1 MQKWADEVGDS
12 GYTFANL
19 LPFFKKS
26 VHYTPPFD
34 IYTNSTNSQDSS
46 AFSPSG
52 GPLQVSFGKYEDPYG
67 TWAQRAFQA
76 LGQAAIN
83 GFQTGK
89 LIGSAYMAFTE
100 NPITGERSSSESSFL
115 QSSKSPN
122 LHVYNNT
129 LAQRILFKRKLTASG
144 LLVSSSSPIPPN
156 VRLASTTYTL
166 HARREVILS
175 AGAFQSPQLLMVSG
189 IGPRS
194 ILSQHSIPVLNDLP
208 GVGQNLQDQP
218 FFGTAYRVILSTA
231 SAGLNNPA
239 LTEQAIAAFISQGA
253 GPLTLPTIPVIGW
266 ENLPNVTF
274 SALSPSTRK
283 ALNSFPAD
291 WPQLEYLPGGTIL
304 NTPNFALGDPV
315 DGNNYASIATALI
328 APLSRGNV
336 SISSS
341 SMSDPPLINPAWLT
355 SPVDREVAIA
365 AFRRHRD
372 YWRYL
377 SSQNITIGEEV
388 QPGPQVV
395 TDAQI
400 LEYISENVAPI
411 WHASA
416 TCKMGKRG
424 DRKAVVDSKA
434 RVFGTKGLRVVD
446 ASAFPFLPPGHPQS
460 VVYALAEKIAVHI
473 TAGR

>member
-1 MQKWADEVGDS
+1 MQRWADEVGDS
-12 GYTFANL
+12 SYTFANL

-26 VHYTPPFD
+26 VHYTPPYD
-34 IYTNSTNSQDSS
+34 IYKNSTNSQDNS

-76 LGQAAIN
+76 LGQTAIN

-100 NPITGERSSSESSFL
+100 NPLTGQRSSSESSFL

-144 LLVSSSSPIPPN
+144 VVVSSSSPIPPN

-166 HARREVILS
+166 HARQEVILS

-189 IGPRS
+189 IGPRA
-194 ILSQHSIPVLNDLP
+194 ILSQHSIPVLYDLP

-239 LTEQAIAAFISQGA
+239 LTEAAIAAFVSQGA
-253 GPLTLPTIPVIGW
+253 GPLTNPTVPVIGW
-266 ENLPNVTF
+266 ENLPDATF

-291 WPQLEYLPGGTIL
+291 WPQLEFLPGGTIL

-315 DGNNYASIATALI
+315 DGNNYAAIATALI

-365 AFRRHRD
+365 AFRRQRD

-377 SSQNITIGEEV
+377 SAQNITIGDEV
-388 QPGPQVV
+388 QPGPSVV
-395 TDAQI
+395 TDTQI
-400 LEYISENVAPI
+400 LKYISETVAPI

-416 TCKMGKRG
+416 TCKMGKKG
-424 DRKAVVDSKA
+424 DRQAVVDAKG
-434 RVFGTKGLRVVD
+434 RVFGTGGLRVVD

-460 VVYALAEKIAVHI
+460 VVYALAEKIAADI
-473 TAGR
+473 GAGR